1 MRIVRALPALFAAVL
16 FSCVSPPDDTTLPD
30 TIDQDVGELRAD
42 NAGIS
47 ATIST
52 ARSTFAA
59 ADPVSVTLTITNSGR
74 GTLRMLRWQGPSAQL
89 EEPLFA
95 VSREGKAVQY
105 LGAHYKRPPAT
116 EEDLLSIAPGQS
128 ASQEISLSNFYDFST
143 TGSYS
148 IRYEMKV
155 SVGTGTGQKSGLLRS
170 NELTFQLQGR
180 ANLPLEPAPDDV
192 TTQGIIG
199 YNRCDASQQSLLVQA
214 TSNAT
219 TYATGA
225 LNYLN
230 GPSSATQRYTTWFG
244 TYSSANWSQ
253 VRNQFASIQG
263 AFLNAGIFYDCKCK
277 QNYYAYVYPT
287 QPYNIYLCRVFW
299 QAPATGTDSK
309 AGTLIHEMSHF
320 NVTAGTD
327 DWAYGQSAAKSLAIS
342 DPAKARN
349 NADSHEYF
357 AENTPALP

>member
-1 MRIVRALPALFAAVL
+1 MRIIRALPALFAAVL
-16 FSCVSPPDDTTLPD
+16 FSCISPPEDTTSPD
-30 TIDQDVGELRAD
+30 TTGQEVGELRQD

-47 ATIST
+47 ATISA
-52 ARSTFAA
+52 ARATFAA
-59 ADPVSVTLTITNSGR
+59 TDPVSVTLTITNSGR
-74 GTLRMLRWQGPSAQL
+74 STLQMLRWQGPSAQL

-95 VSREGKAVQY
+95 VSREGKAIQY
-105 LGAHYKRPPAT
+105 LGAHYKRPPPT
-116 EEDLLSIAPGQS
+116 EEDLLSISPGQS
-128 ASQEISLSNFYDFST
+128 ASQEISLSNLYDFST

-155 SVGTGTGQKSGLLRS
+155 SVSTGGAQKSGTLRS
-170 NELTFQLQGR
+170 NELTFQIQGR

-192 TTQGIIG
+192 TTQGITG
-199 YNRCDASQQSLLVQA
+199 YNRCDATQQSLLVQA
-214 TSNAT
+214 TSQAT

-230 GPSSATQRYTTWFG
+230 GPSSATPRYTTWFG
-244 TYSSANWSQ
+244 TYSAGNWSQ
-253 VRNQFASIQG
+253 VRNQFASIQD
-263 AFLNAGIFYDCKCK
+263 AFVTKGIFYDCKCK

-287 QPYNIYLCRVFW
+287 QPYNIYLCKVFW
-299 QAPATGTDSK
+299 QAPMSGTDSK
-309 AGTLIHEMSHF
+309 GGTLVHEMSHF

-342 DPAKARN
+342 NPTNARN

-357 AENTPALP
+357 AENTPFQN